1 MENRLNKMSILTFLI
16 LTFFA
21 GIFLFVR
28 SFMGIYLFNFRIGEL
43 GVLFCFLLSGFYVLF
58 LYRKKLIEKK
68 IGITYLLII
77 FSFFLVLIISG
88 SSILDTYT
96 YKASSYIWTM
106 AFILVGVFVYN
117 NIDFDEIFLKIFGS
131 FLPLIYFLLVLI
143 PENIKQLL
151 IDFFGTYSD
160 KYEMHKGS
168 DLLIMYLIVF
178 MINNRKLSKNNLYIY
193 YFVIISSLYLPLFMF
208 KSRSAFFA
216 ALIFILVEVL
226 RNKKVI
232 FNGNKRTISLVL
244 LFFVV
249 FNLSVFF
256 ITNSKTLDKDASVVD
271 LISLAESR
279 YQAYNQD
286 VEMPMFF
293 YRNNRLYS
301 ADGNLNWRLQIWQD
315 VFYDM
320 KRSNQT
326 LLFGYGFKDKIPAME
341 KVERTGLDFKNENV
355 HNNFINIYARGG
367 LLQLSLFIG
376 FYYFV
381 VTRYKEKFGNFDI
394 LIYIIPILFCSFFDA
409 SMENSHFPL
418 LYYFFLGRLLIKE
431 Y

>member
-106 AFILVGVFVYN
+106 SFILVGVFVYN